1 MILTIWDAHLVLFN
15 QLNFKTINNSQIYLD
30 NNATTK
36 VDQRVVDEML
46 PFLTNNYFNPSS
58 SYGSGKRIMQIVNNS
73 RSLIAETLN
82 VNPSEIFFTSG
93 STEAINIALKGFIHN
108 DKIKGKHILTVK
120 TEHSAVLE
128 TCKYLECLGFEV
140 TYLEVLNDGLISLD
154 ELKKS
159 IRPDTFLV
167 SVMYVNNETGVIQ
180 PIKEISEIVHSH
192 GAFFM
197 CDTTQA
203 IGKLKINVGDLN
215 IDILC
220 ISGHKMYA
228 PKGIGA
234 LFVSNNIRNL
244 PLTPNSH
251 GGKQESGLRSGTLNV
266 PGIVALGK
274 ACEIAQT
281 ELFQNQIHI
290 SKLKNKLEIELL
302 KIPNSKIN
310 GNFHNRIFN
319 VSNICFKGIDAN
331 VLIGKLQKLSVS
343 NGSACNSM
351 IFQPS
356 HVLTAMGLSEDEA
369 MSSIRFSVGKFNT
382 ENEINEAIKIMTYNI
397 NLLTR
402 YA

>member
-1 MILTIWDAHLVLFN
+1 MIDRSKHIF
-15 QLNFKTINNSQIYLD
+15 LD
-30 NNATTK
+30 NNSTTQ
-36 VDQRVVDEML
+36 VDQRVVEEIL
-46 PFLTNNYFNPSS
+46 PYLTHNYFNPSS
-58 SYGSGKRIMQIVNNS
+58 SNSSGKRIMQLVSNARN
-73 RSLIAETLN
+73 LIAETFN
-82 VNPSEIFFTSG
+82 VDPSGIFFTSG
-93 STEAINIALKGFIHN
+93 STEAINIALKGFIQN
-108 DKIKGKHILTVK
+108 DKIRGKHIVTVK

-128 TCKYLECLGFEV
+128 TCKYLETLGFEV
-140 TYLEVLNDGLISLD
+140 TYLEVTSDGLISLD

-167 SVMYVNNETGVIQ
+167 SVMFVNNETGVIQ
-180 PIKEISEIVHSH
+180 PIREISEIVHSH

-197 CDTTQA
+197 SDTTQA
-203 IGKLKINVGDLN
+203 IGKLNINADDLN

-220 ISGHKMYA
+220 ISGHKIHA

-234 LFVSNNIRNL
+234 LYIGSDIKKL
-244 PLTPNSH
+244 LITPNTH
-251 GGKQESGLRSGTLNV
+251 GGKQESGLRAGTLNV
-266 PGIVALGK
+266 PGIIALAK
-274 ACEIAQT
+274 ACEIAHL
-281 ELFQNQIHI
+281 EILQNQIHI
-290 SKLKNKLEIELL
+290 SKLKSQLENELL

-310 GNFHNRIFN
+310 GNLINRIFN

-331 VLIGKLQKLSVS
+331 MLIGKLQNLSVS

-382 ENEINEAIKIMTYNI
+382 DNEIKEAIEIINYNI
-397 NLLTR
+397 NLLNR